1 MVKIKRSFPAPQSL
15 AIEKKKVKGSYR
27 EADVIERLAKDFNNK
42 CYICELDKLQ
52 DPQVEHLRPHFGGK
66 DIERKFD
73 WNNLFWSCSHCNNVK
88 NQRKYDD
95 CIIDCCNSDPEERIY
110 FRLQGGKTDIKA
122 VNSMD
127 YDAQMTSELVDEVF
141 NLKTY

>member
-52 DPQVEHLRPHFGGK
+52 DPQVEHLA
-66 DIERKFD
+66 
-73 WNNLFWSCSHCNNVK
+73 
-88 NQRKYDD
+88 
-95 CIIDCCNSDPEERIY
+95 ERILIANLIGTICSGHVAIVIMSRIKESMMTALLTVVSQIQRNG
-110 FRLQGGKTDIKA
+110 FIFDCKVGKQI
-122 VNSMD
+122 
-127 YDAQMTSELVDEVF
+127 
-141 NLKTY
+141 LKQ

>member
-52 DPQVEHLRPHFGGK
+52 DPQVEHLIGIICSGHVAIVITSRIKESMMTVLLTAVIQILRKGFIFDCKAGK
-66 DIERKFD
+66 QI
-73 WNNLFWSCSHCNNVK
+73 
-88 NQRKYDD
+88 
-95 CIIDCCNSDPEERIY
+95 
-110 FRLQGGKTDIKA
+110 
-122 VNSMD
+122 
-127 YDAQMTSELVDEVF
+127 
-141 NLKTY
+141 LKQ